1 MDDFIFTGNTNN
13 FIMQNIHQFRQ
24 HASTTEPEVNPPLL
38 LGLEIHRDKPRN
50 IVSITMK
57 SRIRDLAALFPEAI
71 RKPRSVPMPPTGYI
85 VDPEDLD
92 ALPPAQSRFLN
103 PAQHNVYIYADSRI
117 PHMDSTITH
126 GHHIYNS
133 IPVVVHPPTPPTP
146 FANGLPL
153 HFIPIFHY

>member
-1 MDDFIFTGNTNN
+1 MFALFTLTNN
-13 FIMQNIHQFRQ
+13 FITQNIHQFRQ
-24 HASTTEPEVNPPLL
+24 HASTIEPEVNSQLL

-57 SRIRDLAALFPEAI
+57 SRIRVLGHLFPEAI
-71 RKPRSVPMPPTGYI
+71 TKPRSVPMPPTGYI
-85 VDPEDLD
+85 VDSEDLD

-103 PAQHNVYIYADSRI
+103 PAQHNVYMQIVGSLIWIQLLR
-117 PHMDSTITH
+117 MDIIFTTLYLSWFTH
-126 GHHIYNS
+126 QPRQHH
-133 IPVVVHPPTPPTP
+133 